1 MPNGPVS
8 ISWSSRT
15 HSSFQYPPGSSGT
28 ACCPTMQNDEKCLP
42 VTPTFSRSLKRRHV
56 CGTTSGLAGNSK
68 TTLEPIT
75 R

>member
-1 MPNGPVS
+1 
-8 ISWSSRT
+8 
-15 HSSFQYPPGSSGT
+15 
-28 ACCPTMQNDEKCLP
+28 MQNDEKCLP